1 MADGR
6 RNDPNDMD
14 PKSPLPEMSPERFDA
29 NVEVADQE
37 VRFEAA
43 HTNPDPGPFG
53 KVGEADFDRQVAVA
67 EDQGAKPINQAKLA
81 AETAIDTKVAAGGKN
96 APGAPA
102 KKKNRNSQF
111 IPPMTPKLA
120 IGLFLVFG
128 IILFALIGP
137 FFTLNP
143 KNSEYPAFEPP
154 GGEHILGTT
163 KLGYD
168 VFAQL
173 AVGGR
178 GSLQVGVIAGLIAL
192 SLSLIF
198 GIVSG
203 YVGGMVDEGLSL
215 VTNVM
220 LVIPGLPLMIVIASY
235 AQQRSMLL
243 VAMILGLTGWAGA
256 AVVLRSQARSLR
268 TRDYVA
274 ASRVAGEGPVRIIA
288 VEILPNLLPLLAAQF
303 ISAVLLAILGEA
315 GLSYLGLGPN
325 GIITWG
331 TMLNEAQVGNALS
344 AGAWWWFV
352 PPGLMIA
359 LFGCG
364 LSLINFSIDEIINP
378 KLKSA
383 PLAEKRVRQA
393 KKEARK
399 ERRMA
404 KAGA

>member
-1 MADGR
+1 MAENNIPTEPMPDDFPGMTP
-6 RNDPNDMD
+6 DQ
-14 PKSPLPEMSPERFDA
+14 FDA
-29 NVEVADQE
+29 SAQMAAEEAGQVA
-37 VRFEAA
+37 ANS
-43 HTNPDPGPFG
+43 NPQRPEG
-53 KVGEADFDRQVAVA
+53 KVGNADWDRQRVTAV
-67 EDQGAKPINQAKLA
+67 DGGAKPINEQKLA
-81 AETAIDTKVAAGGKN
+81 AETAIDPAVAAGGEN

-102 KKKNRNSQF
+102 RRSKRNSQF
-111 IPPMTPKLA
+111 IPPMTPKLG

-128 IILFALIGP
+128 IILFSLIAP

-143 KNSEYPAFEPP
+143 KFSGYPAFAPP
-154 GGEHILGTT
+154 GGEHLLGTT

-173 AVGGR
+173 AIGGR
-178 GSLQVGVIAGLIAL
+178 GSLQVGLIAGLIAL
-192 SLSLIF
+192 GLSLIF

-203 YVGGMVDEGLSL
+203 YIGGMVDEGLSL

-243 VAMILGLTGWAGA
+243 VSLILGLTGWAGS

-268 TRDYVA
+268 NRDYVA
-274 ASRVAGEGPVRIIA
+274 ASRVAGEGPFRIIA

-331 TMLNEAQVGNALS
+331 TMLNEAQVGNALT
-344 AGAWWWFV
+344 AGAWWWFI

-359 LFGCG
+359 LFGSG

-383 PLAEKRVRQA
+383 PLEAKRVRMA
-393 KKEARK
+393 KKQARK
-399 ERRMA
+399 ERRAA

>member
-1 MADGR
+1 MANPKQPQQDG
-6 RNDPNDMD
+6 NIGE
-14 PKSPLPEMSPERFDA
+14 SPMSDLSQRD
-29 NVEVADQE
+29 
-37 VRFEAA
+37 FEADVTIAAENVAFDDA
-43 HTNPDPGPFG
+43 HSNPDYHHP
-53 KVGEADFDRQVAVA
+53 KVGNADYDRQ
-67 EDQGAKPINQAKLA
+67 EITGIDDGAKPINQAKLA
-81 AETAIDTKVAAGGKN
+81 AETAIDTKVAAGGKD

-102 KKKNRNSQF
+102 PKRKRNAQF
-111 IPPMTPKLA
+111 IPPMTPKLG

-128 IILFALIGP
+128 IILFALIVP
-137 FFTLNP
+137 YFTLNP
-143 KNSEYPAFEPP
+143 KFSGYPSFEPP
-154 GGEHILGTT
+154 GEEHWLGTT

-178 GSLQVGVIAGLIAL
+178 GSLQVGLIAGLIAL
-192 SLSLIF
+192 GMSLIF

-203 YVGGMVDEGLSL
+203 YVGGYVDEGLSL

-235 AQQRSMLL
+235 AQQRSMML
-243 VAMILGLTGWAGA
+243 VALILGFTGWAGA

-274 ASRVAGEGPVRIIA
+274 ASRVAGEGPMRIIA

-303 ISAVLLAILGEA
+303 ISAVVLAILGEA

-331 TMLNEAQVGNALS
+331 TMLNEAQVGNALQ
-344 AGAWWWFV
+344 AGAWWWFI

-359 LFGCG
+359 LFGSG

-383 PLAEKRVRQA
+383 PLAAKRVRLA

-399 ERRMA
+399 ARREA